1 MNTSILWRF
10 FIPILAVSICI
21 IIGLIWYV
29 PNELREAVREQ
40 LVSSA
45 VQTTKQFKIIRGYYT
60 KNVIKKAKASGMK
73 LHYNHAPANHI
84 PLPATMIHEVSEL
97 LKNEETQLD
106 LYSGYPFP
114 NRGDRKL
121 DQFQKKAWEFL
132 TKNPNEKFVDL
143 YSESGR
149 QVLRV
154 AIADTMQAKA
164 CVDCHNTHKESPK
177 TDWKLG
183 DVRGILEVK
192 VPMDRGASI
201 AMNIGWKIMG
211 IVAMGIGVILI
222 MITLMFKLHISDR
235 LKKIAQSLE
244 DVADGRGDLSKKLAV
259 GAGYEIS
266 QIAHQ
271 FNRFEDNMLGVVKN
285 LDSVVGSL
293 QQAST
298 DLMDNI
304 FSVQDKVTNQTRE
317 VEQIVTAVNEMTST
331 VGEIAQNANQVADAA
346 DEAKGNVEQGM
357 NEAHGTVNSIDELAR
372 GVDNAVQD
380 INELSIES
388 ANIGSV
394 LDVIKAIAEQTNLL
408 ALNAAIEAA
417 RAGEQGR
424 GFAVVADEVRALAHR
439 TQESTKEIETMVARL
454 QDKSRQASGAV
465 LSSKEHTDVCVSRV
479 SKVQDHFNSVRS
491 KMEMASGMT
500 ASIAA
505 AIEQQSSV
513 TGEMDSNMVRMAE
526 VQHEVTHYIE
536 GLALLA
542 ESLRQSAETIKI
554 ELNKFSI

>member
-29 PNELREAVREQ
+29 PNEVREAVREQ

-97 LKNEETQLD
+97 LKTEETQLD